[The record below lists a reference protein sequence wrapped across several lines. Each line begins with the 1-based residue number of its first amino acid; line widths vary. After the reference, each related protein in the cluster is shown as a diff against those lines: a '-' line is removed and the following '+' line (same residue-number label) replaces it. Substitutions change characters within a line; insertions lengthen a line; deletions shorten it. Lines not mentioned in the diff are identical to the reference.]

1 MNTFNSINS
10 GETGHSVRGKL
21 NQVLSEITGGSE
33 GINAIWNRLNSLHQY
48 INAMDGGVGGLIKDT
63 SYDPSVLDS
72 SKSAV
77 LISLGAGTFSNLKNA
92 QGVPITIT
100 QVNSFTVFFREAG
113 TDYWQYVTTV
123 IEPSVGAVLSS
134 AFEESA
140 DSVQMTKDGRP
151 VHPVTKTD
159 LVFSPDG
166 ENLKNT
172 LIGLKAVS
180 SGVVDISVVDSLWN
194 QTGIYCLTSGE
205 HSSDSPPTSVGFL
218 IVFQDS
224 LREHCYQ
231 RLIGNYKD
239 PNSGFISPTGAIY
252 QTWVRSTTIDDGAR
266 GDWTSWKVECAE
278 VLEALDLRKQDKLNN
293 YREDLGNGSVEIF
306 AQDVVS
312 IQNDSQ
318 GGVSCVKVYNEEDTE
333 EGVIIPVARMSAEKE
348 NGDSASVTVRG
359 NEVHID
365 GDAVMVNGVEFEIV
379 NDLTTGGTNKA
390 LSAEMGKLLK
400 KYLEDNKPVL
410 VTSVQKLAMEAEGTW
425 EAFLRS
431 NIFVCVSEE

>member
-33 GINAIWNRLNSLHQY
+33 GINAIWNRLDSLHQY

-63 SYDPSVLDS
+63 SYDPSSLDPH
-72 SKSAV
+72 KNIT
-77 LISLGAGTFSNLKNA
+77 LIALGPGTFSNLKDA
-92 QGVPITIT
+92 WGRPIKIVE
-100 QVNSFTVFFREAG
+100 VNSFTIFFREAG
-113 TDYWQYVTTV
+113 TDYWQYETTV
-123 IEPSVGAVLSS
+123 ISPSVGATLSNL
-134 AFEESA
+134 FEESA
-140 DSVQMTKDGRP
+140 DSVQMTKDGKP

-180 SGVVDISVVDSLWN
+180 SGVVDISVIDSLWN

-205 HSSDSPPTSVGFL
+205 HSSDSTPTSVGFL

-231 RLIGNYKD
+231 RLIGNYED
-239 PNSGFISPTGAIY
+239 PNSGFTSPTDAIY
-252 QTWVRSTTIDDGAR
+252 QTWVRGTTIHDGAR

-278 VLEALDLRKQDKLNN
+278 ILEAFDRRKQNKLDN
-293 YREDLGNGSVEIF
+293 YKEDPSNGSVEIF
-306 AQDVVS
+306 AQDFVS
-312 IQNDSQ
+312 MTNDSQ
-318 GGVSCVKVYNEEDTE
+318 GGVACVKVYNEEDTA
-333 EGVIIPVARMSAEKE
+333 EGLIPVARMSADKE
-348 NGDSASVTVRG
+348 NGDCASVTVKG